1 MSLRLAI
8 GSVVTRCQ
16 QIGVHPRGQLRSTAV
31 TTFTLRLGGGRGI
44 NVGTFRQG
52 YYAARKRTPKGGP
65 VRFVPVRV
73 GPAEARRPGL
83 VFEARLNEVSMRFE
97 VGTDVHYVASLLRR
111 LSAGC

>member
-1 MSLRLAI
+1 MRRRYDWAQL
-8 GSVVTRCQ
+8 VTDFEKSGLTQAEFAKR
-16 QIGVHPRGQLRSTAV
+16 
-31 TTFTLRLGGGRGI
+31 RGI

-52 YYAARKRTPKGGP
+52 YYAARKRTAKGGP

-83 VFEARLNEVSMRFE
+83 VFEARLNELSMRFE

-111 LSAGC
+111 LSAEC